1 MKVFKCIGAVL
12 AGFVTVFVLSVVTD
26 LVFESAKIFPP
37 ATQPEAYVW
46 WMLLGALFY
55 RTAYAIVGGFVVA
68 KLAPTNPMKY
78 VKILAII
85 GTAAATLGLL
95 ANLDKGNL
103 WYPLFLA
110 LLSYP
115 SVWYGGKLALSK
127 KKSSKKK

>member
-1 MKVFKCIGAVL
+1 VKVFKSIGAVF

-26 LVFESAKIFPP
+26 LILESAKVFPP

-55 RTAYAIVGGFVVA
+55 RTAYAIVGGFVTA
-68 KLAPTNPMKY
+68 KLAPGNPMKH

-85 GTAAATLGLL
+85 GTVAATLGML
-95 ANLDKGNL
+95 ANLGKSDL
-103 WYPLFLA
+103 WYPLALA

-115 SVWYGGKLALSK
+115 SVWYGGKLALGKQKK
-127 KKSSKKK
+127 KKS